1 MEDIRK
7 IMHNRVCLVTGATA
21 GIGLHTAIGLA
32 QMGAAVVLVGRD
44 EAKTRKTAADIKAST
59 GSPDIHTLVADL
71 SSQAQIRRLA
81 GEFTTRFKRL
91 DVLVNNA
98 GAFFLWRQKSVDN
111 IEMTFAL
118 NHLNYFLLTNLLLE
132 TLKETALRQ
141 GEARVVNVSS
151 NGHCRRRLDFEDL
164 EMKHRYHPM
173 QAYGRSKLANLLFTK
188 KLSRRL
194 AGYGVTANALH
205 PGWVA
210 TDIGKNNGWLVR
222 GLLPLIQ
229 LNALSPHEG
238 AHTSIYLASSP
249 QIAGVSGE
257 YFVDCKISDPDPVA
271 LDLQSAERL
280 WQVSAWMTAL
290 I

>member
-1 MEDIRK
+1 MR
-7 IMHNRVCLVTGATA
+7 NRVCLVTGATA

-32 QMGAAVVLVGRD
+32 QMGATVVLVGRD
-44 EAKTRKTAADIKAST
+44 EAKTIRTAADIHSGT
-59 GSPDIHTLVADL
+59 GSTNVYPLVADL
-71 SSQAQIRRLA
+71 SSQTQIRRLA
-81 GEFTTRFKRL
+81 GEFTNRFERL

-98 GAFFLWRQKSVDN
+98 GAFFLWRQLSVDN

-151 NGHCRRRLDFEDL
+151 NGHSRKRLDFEDL
-164 EMKHRYHPM
+164 EMKRRYHPM

-188 KLSRRL
+188 ELSRRL
-194 AGYGVTANALH
+194 AGDGVTANALH

-210 TDIGKNNGWLVR
+210 TDIGRNNGWLVR

-238 AHTSIYLASSP
+238 ARTSIYLASSP
-249 QIAGVSGE
+249 RIAGVSGE
-257 YFVDCKISDPDPVA
+257 YFVDCQISEPDPAA

-280 WQVSAWMTAL
+280 WQISAGMTAL
-290 I
+290 V